1 MFRARLRATRLFV
14 AVSLAALLAAACSQG
29 PTGVSTG
36 ISGDQNARS
45 LSSYSGGSAGAAST
59 SLGNAAGYVILGG
72 GPTVPSV
79 TLTTSAITGNVGS
92 GILGGGA
99 TLTSSTV
106 AGNVNADVIV
116 NTSSTVTGTGPSD
129 PAAFASFLA
138 AYTAVAATPIPVL
151 SHRLSGTLSGVTLTP
166 GVYSFNGAATL
177 TGTLTLDAQG
187 NANATW
193 TFLIGTWPH
202 NATSTGAL
210 TATDFS
216 VVMANAGNPGNVTWW
231 VAQAVTMTRAD
242 MVGTI
247 LAGAAITFTGTA
259 GAPGDFNFYGHAFAK
274 DAVTVTDYTF
284 NVSTTTTVGGGGNC
298 NPGKDCDRDKDKDRH
313 QFNRC
318 HNWYQDHDWNRQH
331 CSDRNK
337 APDKDRYD
345 QDNNQ
350 FGHRWGW

>member
-1 MFRARLRATRLFV
+1 MLRTRLRTTRLLV
-14 AVSLAALLAAACSQG
+14 AVSLAALLAAACSVS
-29 PTGVSTG
+29 PTGVS
-36 ISGDQNARS
+36 GDLSANARWS
-45 LSSYSGGSAGAAST
+45 SSYGGGSTGVVS

-72 GPTVPSV
+72 GPTAPSV

-92 GILGGGA
+92 GIVGGGA

-116 NTSSTVTGTGPSD
+116 NTTSTVTGTGPSD
-129 PAAFASFLA
+129 TAAFASFLA

-187 NANATW
+187 NPNATW

-202 NATSTGAL
+202 DATSTGAL

-216 VVMANAGNPGNVTWW
+216 VVMANGANPSNVTWW

-242 MVGTI
+242 ISGTI

-284 NVSTTTTVGGGGNC
+284 NVSTATTVGGGGNG
-298 NPGKDCDRDKDKDRH
+298 NPGKDCDRDRDNDRH
-313 QFNRC
+313 QFNKH
-318 HNWYQDHDWNRQH
+318 HNWCQDHDWNKQH
-331 CSDRNK
+331 DGDRDN

-345 QDNNQ
+345 NDHCQSGQ
-350 FGHRWGW
+350 RGW